1 MERRTGDIRE
11 WFSQQL
17 NTTESGCWEWT
28 RCLSRKGYGQFRL
41 NGRTTYTHRYVLEE
55 KLGRAIRAGYM
66 ACHSCNNR
74 KCCNPDHIRE
84 GSAKENTQD
93 MVNAGRQATGDAVA
107 QRGEKHGMSKLTE
120 SQVRVI
126 RETTGSVRE
135 VARAYGISPGTV
147 SSIRLRKTWAH
158 LPSSNLAKEQ

>member
-1 MERRTGDIRE
+1 MQRRTGDFHE

-17 NTTESGCWEWT
+17 NTTETGCWEWT

-41 NGRTTYTHRYVLEE
+41 NGGTAYTHRYVLEA
-55 KLGRAIRAGYM
+55 KLGRQIRPGYM

-74 KCCNPDHIRE
+74 KCCNPEHIRE
-84 GSAKENTQD
+84 GTAKENTQD
-93 MVNAGRQATGDAVA
+93 IVNAGRQATGDAVA

-120 SQVRVI
+120 TQVLAI
-126 RETTGSVRE
+126 RESVGSVRE
-135 VARAYGISPGTV
+135 VGRQYGVSPSAV

-158 LPSSNLAKEQ
+158 LT